1 MSLGFDV
8 TKQTLDAKTAQAA
21 LRLRESFDQIET
33 IAKWLANHPN
43 PGPDNT
49 NDPLVTDFGY
59 STDEAYVLRNYF
71 ETFDGVRTANQA
83 TFDVGRK
90 LTGLE

>member
-1 MSLGFDV
+1 MTLGFDV
-8 TKQTLDAKTAQAA
+8 TKQTLDMKAAQAA
-21 LRLRESFDQIET
+21 LKMRAAFDEVET
-33 IAKWLANHPN
+33 VTKWLSNHPN
-43 PGPDNT
+43 NGTDP
-49 NDPLVTDFGY
+49 DPLTLDPFLY
-59 STDEAYVLRNYF
+59 SADEAYALRNYF